1 MAMQVPIENREIAGK
16 ALAEEL
22 MHYRNQNEVIVL
34 ALPRGGVPVAFE
46 IARALEVN
54 LDLLLVRKLGTPS
67 FPELAMGAIASGD
80 IKVLNP
86 QVIQAYAIS
95 QTQIDEVEAK
105 ERAELHRRQLAYR
118 GQKPVPNLTDKIVII
133 VDDGLATGATMHA
146 AIDAVRQQS
155 PQKIVVAVPVAPPET
170 IDALRNSVDEIVC
183 PIQPH
188 QFSSI
193 GQWYQSFSQVSDEE
207 VTQLLNLAWSAS

>member
-1 MAMQVPIENREIAGK
+1 MAMQVPIENRETAGK
-16 ALAEEL
+16 ALAEQL
-22 MHYRNQNEVIVL
+22 LPYRNRKDVIVL

-46 IARALEVN
+46 IARALKVN

-86 QVIQAYAIS
+86 HVIQAYAIT
-95 QTQIDEVEAK
+95 QTQIDEVEVK
-105 ERAELHRRQLAYR
+105 ERAELHRRQHAYR
-118 GQKPVPNLTDKIVII
+118 GQRPVPNLTDQVVII

-146 AIDAVRQQS
+146 AIDAVRLQS

-170 IDALRNSVDEIVC
+170 INALRDSVDEVVC

-193 GQWYQSFSQVSDEE
+193 GQWYQSFSQVSDQE
-207 VTQLLNLAWSAS
+207 VTDLLNSAWSAA